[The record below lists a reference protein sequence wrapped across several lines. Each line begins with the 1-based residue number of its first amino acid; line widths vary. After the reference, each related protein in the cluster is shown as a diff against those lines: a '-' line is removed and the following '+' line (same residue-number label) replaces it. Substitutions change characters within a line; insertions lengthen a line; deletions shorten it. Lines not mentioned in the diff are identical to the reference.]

1 MANAQMAELT
11 KIQTGIFHLSH
22 KNMGITSE
30 TFLTDKYIDIDQA
43 EYFTEIS
50 KPQLIAYPDNDYPFT
65 LVDHYVLNSDLEI
78 EYNYNALLCSA
89 FPKTAYLSIHNISI
103 EDYTGQRARPAY
115 YIKTI
120 TGKEPYENQ
129 TVTGMQLEVHNA
141 EMFVDEI
148 LQKGATTCDDSY
160 NGYGENIYVRVDSLT
175 AVVWTRTTDTEL
187 MKRCNPPIKN
197 TPCLHPSN
205 IRPKPDPVKLIA
217 ISSDNPCI
225 GKPYLPEAP
234 RSNCYY
240 PLPPER
246 NSAAA
251 TNWSYNNS
259 SSVTSYTS
267 ESQSA
272 TAQTSDSTCKTCR

>member
-1 MANAQMAELT
+1 MSKLT
-11 KIQTGIFHLSH
+11 KIQNGIFHLSH

-30 TFLTDKYIDIDQA
+30 TFLTDKYIDIEQA

-78 EYNYNALLCSA
+78 EYDYNALVCSA

-115 YIKTI
+115 YINEI

-129 TVTGMQLEVHNA
+129 TVTAWQLEVHNA
-141 EMFVDEI
+141 EMFVDEF

-175 AVVWTRTTDTEL
+175 AVYWTRTTDTDL
-187 MKRCNPPIKN
+187 MKRCNPPTKK
-197 TPCLHPSN
+197 TTCLHPSN
-205 IRPKPDPVKLIA
+205 IRPEPAPVNLIV

-225 GKPYLPEAP
+225 GQPYLPTPP

-246 NSAAA
+246 STPAAK
-251 TNWSYNNS
+251 NWSYNHS
-259 SSVTSYTS
+259 L
-267 ESQSA
+267 SQ
-272 TAQTSDSTCKTCR
+272 